1 MKIKKK
7 YIGSQTYSKTLGR
20 FIAVTDEN
28 LEILKKD
35 NLTYLY
41 VTTETKRKPKNS
53 DSVKPVS
60 NDTDA

>member
-28 LEILKKD
+28 IEILKKD
-35 NLTYLY
+35 NLY
-41 VTTETKRKPKNS
+41 VTTEAKRKPKNS

-60 NDTDA
+60 NDRDA